1 MENGSSELSIHEQD
15 IYNSE
20 GENMNNFSSQNS
32 IESLSTFITSLQQLE
47 EEIEYKLTIVDDAI
61 KTLNSFKDYKKSPP
75 ESEFESAF
83 DDADKK
89 EPDFEVIDKVLQE
102 FIDNISDIKQLL
114 LYIDDQIEMSH
125 IQLKHK
131 KERNKRPKPIN
142 LESDTTSEPYRD
154 ENDPKT
160 KQKSAMRSK
169 MKEAEE
175 SALAARQQI
184 NQLVDEINQLQY
196 KVTSSPPPVEET
208 DEDLEKEELID
219 QNLQNYYEAEIA
231 RFNRI
236 LSIQQKEVEEMTQVR
251 DDCEKSI
258 EELQEQKK
266 KQVVELNEKTAE
278 ISEIKRE
285 MNNCERAIIEIK
297 KLSPQLANFN
307 VHLKSAVEDL
317 EKIVGSVKSQL
328 EKLNLQYQNYQEIVK
343 SYDQAQEVIKQNR
356 LKQDEVIQK
365 LIEATDLSDKTLEEI
380 HRYRVERDGYAD
392 EIQNLNKLIENVKQ
406 KLDIQVEEM
415 DKSAK
420 DYYSGVLYKLD
431 TRLNEAKAENS
442 NFIREKEFLLVEIQ
456 DCTKKNQTLK
466 ETTGQ
471 KSRDEYLAEIFNFND
486 NCREITNKMIE
497 IHQDNVKTKKRID
510 EFNSNNKPQQ
520 VDVNF
525 LNAKA
530 QQIKMSI
537 NQVCSNIG
545 SIESQNQSNNEINM
559 QLKKYLAQKKKEME
573 SKTKTEIESKQKE
586 IQNIQ
591 AKIAKIAES
600 QQSELI
606 LLQNQINDFQT
617 QAKTSKSSAEQS
629 NKITQERLDKLDS
642 QVSNL
647 SKSIK
652 KLEKRQLELAEIY
665 TRTSNNV
672 KDVATEI
679 NNLNMTIAKKN
690 SHEKRRNE
698 QIKRMEVQR
707 LELESDINK
716 AKMLIARLDEEIA
729 AQIERNN
736 RIDIRLENN
745 QE

>member
-154 ENDPKT
+154 EKDPKT

-328 EKLNLQYQNYQEIVK
+328 EKVNLQYQNYQEIVK

-365 LIEATDLSDKTLEEI
+365 LIEVTDLSDKTLEEI

-471 KSRDEYLAEIFNFND
+471 KSRDEYLAEIFHFND

-545 SIESQNQSNNEINM
+545 SIESQNQSNNEINI

-573 SKTKTEIESKQKE
+573 SKTKTEIETKQKE

-716 AKMLIARLDEEIA
+716 AKMLNARLDEEIA